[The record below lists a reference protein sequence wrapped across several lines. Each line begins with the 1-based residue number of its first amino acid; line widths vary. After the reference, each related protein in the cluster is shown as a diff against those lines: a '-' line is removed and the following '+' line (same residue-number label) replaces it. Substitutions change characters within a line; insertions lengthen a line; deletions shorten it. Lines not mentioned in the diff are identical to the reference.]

1 MNSFYAESELE
12 KIGLKRVGHDVF
24 ISRNA
29 CIYGA
34 KDICIGNH
42 VRIDDFAILSGKIE
56 IGNYAH
62 IAAGVYLYG
71 GTAGITMR
79 DYSAISSHGSVYAAS
94 DDYLGGGM
102 TNPMIPME
110 YRNVNNA
117 PVEIGRH
124 VIIGAG
130 CVVLPGCT
138 LSEGTA
144 VGAMSLI
151 NKDTQSWTVYT
162 GVPISIMKKRK
173 ELYEL
178 EKKLEN
184 NENVCFHGAAH

>member
-1 MNSFYAESELE
+1 MNSFYTESELV
-12 KIGLKRVGHDVF
+12 KIGFKKIGHDVF
-24 ISRNA
+24 ISRNT

-34 KDICIGNH
+34 ENICIGNH

-56 IGNYAH
+56 IENYVH
-62 IAAGVYLYG
+62 IATGTYLYG

-79 DYSAISSHGSVYAAS
+79 DYSAISSHGSIYAAS

-110 YRNVNNA
+110 YRNVKNA

-130 CVVLPGCT
+130 CVVLPGAT
-138 LSEGTA
+138 LAEGSA
-144 VGAMSLI
+144 VGAMSLV

-162 GVPISIMKKRK
+162 GTPIRAVKKRK
-173 ELYEL
+173 ELYDL

-184 NENVCFHGAAH
+184 DKNIRSC